1 MADYSFDIVSK
12 VDLNIIS
19 EAVAAANKEITNRY
33 DFKGTNSNIEL
44 NQKDNELKLASSDEY
59 KVDTLRDIIFTRIA
73 KRGIPLKN
81 MAPQKIE
88 SALGGNAKQTVK
100 IQQGIPAD
108 KAKEI
113 TKKIK
118 DAKLKVSASIQGDQL
133 RVSSKSKDELQAVMA
148 LLNGEDFSVELQYTN
163 YR

>member
-12 VDLNIIS
+12 VELNVIA
-19 EAVAAANKEITNRY
+19 EAVSAANKEITNRY

-44 NQKDNELKLASSDEY
+44 NQKDNELRLASSDEY
-59 KVDTLRDIIFTRIA
+59 KINTLRDIIFTRMA
-73 KRGIPLKN
+73 KRGVALKN
-81 MAPQKIE
+81 MQPQKIE

-108 KAKEI
+108 KAKDI
-113 TKKIK
+113 SKTIK
-118 DAKLKVSASIQGDQL
+118 EAKLKVTASIQGDQL
-133 RVSSKSKDELQAVMA
+133 RVSSKSKDELQATMA
-148 LLNGEDFSVELQYTN
+148 LLKGKDFGLELQFTN

>member
-12 VDLNIIS
+12 VDLNVIS
-19 EAVAAANKEITNRY
+19 EAVSAANKETTNRY
-33 DFKGTNSNIEL
+33 DFKGTHSTIEL
-44 NQKDNELKLASSDEY
+44 NQKDNELHLGSSDEY
-59 KVDTLRDIIFTRIA
+59 KVNTLRDIIFTRIA

-81 MAPQKIE
+81 MQPQKIE

-113 TKKIK
+113 SRAIK

-133 RVSSKSKDELQAVMA
+133 RVSSKSKDELQATMA
-148 LLNGEDFSVELQYTN
+148 LLKNGDFGVELQFTN